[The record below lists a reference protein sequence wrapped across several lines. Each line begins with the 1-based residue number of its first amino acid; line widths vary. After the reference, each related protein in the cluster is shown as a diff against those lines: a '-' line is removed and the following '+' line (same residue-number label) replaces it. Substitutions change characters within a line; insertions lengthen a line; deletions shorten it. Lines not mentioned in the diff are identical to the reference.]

1 MKNIEVCL
9 NLLDKWLDSCRVKEG
24 YGGPVVHWWGE
35 SLTYT
40 GVGTDWRYEGI
51 ITAYLNLYKKSWNEY
66 WLNKAVMAGN
76 DLVKLQLKDGYF
88 PTSCFE
94 LNPTAGT
101 LVHQAGCD
109 IGLLELYKTTK
120 EEQFLNSAERNI
132 YQIID
137 KYWDST
143 KGQYHAFV
151 DRTTSKQSFY
161 YSPNMAATFTEALMT
176 LLNINGDKKLE
187 PYINKTLR
195 YLLSIQVQKGRLEGG
210 IFEEEDHSSIY
221 SFYVARYVPVFLKQY
236 EITKENEFKKA
247 ADKIVKFLLS
257 LEHKQGGFYHFI
269 SYNGNKYDK
278 FRWIAGTGDILR
290 ALHLAKV
297 DESIIKKHVDWILHY
312 QHPSGGVQSSIT
324 KKQRFNDVIPVV
336 GWCDKTF
343 RLLSLIANGEVI
355 NTEYKKTV
363 CECILKGKHVQYEED
378 KKHMAVTYKGKI
390 FYLWKKGGYSAEYL
404 RHF

>member
-1 MKNIEVCL
+1 MKNVDVSL

-51 ITAYLNLYKKSWNEY
+51 ITTYLNLYKKSGNEY
-66 WLNKAVMAGN
+66 WLNKAVRAGN
-76 DLVKLQLKDGYF
+76 DLVKLQLKNSYF

-120 EEQFLNSAERNI
+120 EEQFLKTAERNI

-137 KYWDST
+137 KYWDPT
-143 KGQYHAFV
+143 KGQYHSFV

-161 YSPNMAATFTEALMT
+161 YSPNMAATFTEALII
-176 LLNINGDKKLE
+176 LLNMNGYEKLE

-195 YLLSIQVQKGRLEGG
+195 HLLSVQVPQGRLEGG
-210 IFEEEDHSSIY
+210 IFEEEDHSTIY
-221 SFYVARYVPVFLKQY
+221 SFYMARYVPVFLRQY
-236 EITKENEFKKA
+236 ELTKEKEFKKA

-257 LEHKQGGFYHFI
+257 LEHEHGGFYHFI
-269 SYNGNKYDK
+269 CPNGNKYNK

-290 ALHLAKV
+290 ALYLAKV
-297 DESIIKKHVDWILHY
+297 DESIIKKHTDWILNY
-312 QHPSGGVQSSIT
+312 QHPSGGIQSSIT
-324 KKQRFNDVIPVV
+324 TKNRFEDVLPVV

-343 RLLSLIANGEVI
+343 RLLSLIAKGEVI
-355 NTEYKKTV
+355 ETEYKKTI
-363 CECILKGKHVQYEED
+363 CKCNWRGKKAQYEED
-378 KKHMAVTYKGKI
+378 EKYMGLTHKGKTL
-390 FYLWKKGGYSAEYL
+390 YLWDKKEPLAEYL